1 MPMYNNY
8 SNFIFNVKVLLMY
21 TFKIYINKLFLE
33 KIYQE
38 LRMLSNFFII
48 VLLISNKNVLKISC
62 KCILKNTIN

>member
-8 SNFIFNVKVLLMY
+8 SNFIFNVKVLPMY

-38 LRMLSNFFII
+38 LRMLSNFFIM

-62 KCILKNTIN
+62 